1 MTCGWKHVVSAEPGA
16 PPIRSVPVAAVP
28 VRRRAAAGVQAFLES
43 TEPDHVL
50 AAAILAAEIL
60 GMLLDDADVPRFGEH
75 RDELAAQLAADRRRP
90 FRSADAEPSP
100 GGTRRGRDQGGTKVT
115 VQVVLHAEDDSQTV
129 VREVFTLTR
138 EAALAPDKCWFY
150 ASWSAA

>member
-1 MTCGWKHVVSAEPGA
+1 
-16 PPIRSVPVAAVP
+16 
-28 VRRRAAAGVQAFLES
+28 VQAFLES
-43 TEPDHVL
+43 TQPDHVL

-75 RDELAAQLAADRRRP
+75 RDELAAQLPADRRRP

-138 EAALAPDKCWFY
+138 EAALAPDKCWLCELECGLNR
-150 ASWSAA
+150 A